1 MNAPATIDTDPI
13 ASFALAIRDGSY
25 TTYSEQFT
33 EADWQESADLFFD
46 DAEHSREN
54 LALMMAQDK
63 ARAEY
68 DCIAYASERLGHQ
81 YWSDQNDFDDWFACQ
96 GVRSV
101 AGMVSA

>member
-1 MNAPATIDTDPI
+1 MNALTNLDADPI
-13 ASFALAIRDGSY
+13 ASFALAIRDRSY
-25 TTYSEQFT
+25 TTYSELFT
-33 EADWQESADLFFD
+33 DEQWQEAGQFYSD
-46 DAEHSREN
+46 DGLNAREQ

-68 DCIAYASERLGHQ
+68 DSIAWAYEQRARKEWQ
-81 YWSDQNDFDDWFACQ
+81 DNFDDWFAHQ

>member
-25 TTYSEQFT
+25 TTHTEHFT
-33 EADWQESADLFFD
+33 EADWQEAADEFFCGGQ
-46 DAEHSREN
+46 HSREA

-68 DCIAYASERLGHQ
+68 DSIAYASECRGNQ
-81 YWSDQNDFDDWFACQ
+81 YWSDQNDFTDWFARQ

-101 AGMVSA
+101 AGMVSV